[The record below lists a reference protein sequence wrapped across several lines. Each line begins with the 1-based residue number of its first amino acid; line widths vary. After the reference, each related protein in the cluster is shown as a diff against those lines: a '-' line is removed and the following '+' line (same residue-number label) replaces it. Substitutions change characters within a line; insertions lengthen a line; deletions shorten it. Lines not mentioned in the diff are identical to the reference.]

1 MGTLLQFL
9 LILHPSDAS
18 QFNSIASSIVQQHL
32 PSSILPSLAIA
43 IQTAIASATPNG
55 TADINSLV
63 RSAIYAPTPPPF
75 LASGLPPDLQSKV
88 NDMEDSISALRV
100 QVSGFTTMSSK
111 GVVGTVTIPVEQT
124 QTARNGSV
132 VVTRVPALL
141 VNDTSTPTSSE
152 MVSFATLLSAV
163 LLL

>member
-1 MGTLLQFL
+1 
-9 LILHPSDAS
+9 
-18 QFNSIASSIVQQHL
+18 
-32 PSSILPSLAIA
+32 
-43 IQTAIASATPNG
+43 
-55 TADINSLV
+55 
-63 RSAIYAPTPPPF
+63 
-75 LASGLPPDLQSKV
+75 
-88 NDMEDSISALRV
+88 MEDSISALRV

-152 MVSFATLLSAV
+152 MVSFVIFLGVVFLCSAEGGLWGKLEV
-163 LLL
+163 